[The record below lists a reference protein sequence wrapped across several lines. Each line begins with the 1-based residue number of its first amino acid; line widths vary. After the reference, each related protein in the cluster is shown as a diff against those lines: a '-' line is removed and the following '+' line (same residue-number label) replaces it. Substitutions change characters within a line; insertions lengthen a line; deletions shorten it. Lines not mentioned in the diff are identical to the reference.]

1 MFGCGRD
8 RVVSARIQWM
18 AAADAPQRQP
28 AAAQRAVAGDRL
40 HGVFRAGWH
49 ETAAWPEQGAQ
60 PAFVAAQERSEAHTS
75 ELQSLMRISYAV
87 FCLQKKKK
95 KQTTR
100 H

>member
-40 HGVFRAGWH
+40 HGALRAGWH
-49 ETAAWPEQGAQ
+49 DTAAWPEQGAQ
-60 PAFVAAQERSEAHTS
+60 PAFVAAQEGDEETTDPGGSCRSARKENEHGRAAGRERGGET
-75 ELQSLMRISYAV
+75 
-87 FCLQKKKK
+87 
-95 KQTTR
+95 
-100 H
+100 